1 MIQAKIIKD
10 SINEYGNRLTTLE
23 ICVHRFVWS
32 EFMTHRVFSR
42 NAASSRAI
50 PVAKMLKQV
59 WTNPAMPVKW
69 AQNQSGM
76 QAGGDLTGIRLSIV
90 KFLWRLAG
98 KVACIFAYLM
108 IKCNLHKQW
117 ANRILEPWQWMTAIV
132 SSTDFDNFF
141 GLRIS
146 PLAQPEICE
155 LAICIKEA
163 IDNSIPQFLLRG
175 QWHLP
180 YITEN
185 ELRTYT
191 DIEILKK
198 ISAARCARV
207 SYLNQDKTSPILEK
221 DIELCERLVQSDP
234 IHASPFEHQA
244 TPKVGWFG
252 NFTGWKQNRQF
263 IEQERKI

>member
-1 MIQAKIIKD
+1 MIEAKIVKD
-10 SINEYGNRLTTLE
+10 SISEDGNRLTTLQ

-69 AQNQSGM
+69 ANNKAGM
-76 QAGGDLTGIRLSIV
+76 QAGEDLNGIRLSIV

-117 ANRILEPWQWMTAIV
+117 ANRILEPWQWMTAII

-146 PLAQPEICE
+146 PLAQPEINE
-155 LAICIKEA
+155 LAIQIKLA
-163 IDNSIPQFLLRG
+163 LDNSTPQLLLNG
-175 QWHLP
+175 AWHLP
-180 YITEN
+180 YVTES
-185 ELRTYT
+185 ELLVYT

-207 SYLNQDKTSPILEK
+207 SYLNQDSTLPTLEK
-221 DIELCERLVQSDP
+221 DIELCERLVKSNP

-244 TPKVGWFG
+244 TPNVGVFG
-252 NFTGWKQNRQF
+252 NFKGWKQNRQV
-263 IEQERKI
+263 IEQSI